1 GVLSLRPLAVRLH
14 LGDPD
19 VRGAPA
25 ARAPAHEVE
34 RLAVRHDPRLLIDG
48 VTIDGVGQPLRR
60 GPVRARPG
68 PRPGLADP
76 MRDENVGRRPGH
88 ALVAIHREA
97 REVDSVTVWRDR
109 RLIAA
114 EFVVRRERQLFRD
127 ELLVGRTRAARRHH
141 GRNDR
146 CPEDS
151 ARGPEKVPARQ
162 CTHDVLLP
170 AGWLRAIDRSTARP
184 RTTPPGWGLSSEPTE
199 VRQLPSA
206 GWRGTRSPCPGLDQ

>member
-1 GVLSLRPLAVRLH
+1 MESLLTVSGSRSGAVQS
-14 LGDPD
+14 
-19 VRGAPA
+19 
-25 ARAPAHEVE
+25 E
-34 RLAVRHDPRLLIDG
+34 
-48 VTIDGVGQPLRR
+48 
-60 GPVRARPG
+60 PG
-68 PRPGLADP
+68 P
-76 MRDENVGRRPGH
+76 GH
-88 ALVAIHREA
+88 GLVAIHREA
-97 REVDSVTVWRDR
+97 REVDGVAVRRDR

-199 VRQLPSA
+199 VRQLPS
-206 GWRGTRSPCPGLDQ
+206 